1 MPMQIIRND
10 IVKVQ
15 ADAIVNSANR
25 RPRFGSG
32 VDARI
37 YQAAGVEKL
46 LAEREKIGEL
56 AC

>member
-25 RPRFGSG
+25 RPCFGSG